1 MGQFIGSEES
11 KKSAPAAW
19 NKATPVASAPAVL
32 NGPLPKSTPPPNA
45 CSFVFL
51 FCIYSVMNVS
61 LGVKPIKLKAD
72 PVVVVKKETPSEDY
86 SSWGQ
91 EPATSTVEQ
100 ENICE
105 SSLYAKF
112 YELVDSD

>member
-1 MGQFIGSEES
+1 
-11 KKSAPAAW
+11 
-19 NKATPVASAPAVL
+19 
-32 NGPLPKSTPPPNA
+32 
-45 CSFVFL
+45 
-51 FCIYSVMNVS
+51 MNVS